1 MPSLA
6 SASHSVLANCHA
18 ITSRDAVL
26 TLCSPRRRVLSSRT
40 FQAPDATEHAGFSRA
55 AVAASSSPCEISAVC
70 VACSPLLMCVPR
82 SSAPCCPC
90 PSHVILQ
97 IIFVARLPRALRKI
111 VLARPS
117 PPFNPN
123 AHVGQSALMSYVS
136 CVCVRVCAR
145 VLARVFASFCVRVHR
160 TFVSEPSVSA
170 PNMYLYT
177 CMYIYIHVY
186 EFLNQVINPTSLAPL
201 ARKCLGAYAYPSRSF
216 FYPQV

>member
-82 SSAPCCPC
+82 SSAPCCPS

-117 PPFNPN
+117 WLLLSIPM
-123 AHVGQSALMSYVS
+123 LMKPSEKT
-136 CVCVRVCAR
+136 REQT
-145 VLARVFASFCVRVHR
+145 SFPHTPHKISVA
-160 TFVSEPSVSA
+160 FDSE
-170 PNMYLYT
+170 T
-177 CMYIYIHVY
+177 KI
-186 EFLNQVINPTSLAPL
+186 
-201 ARKCLGAYAYPSRSF
+201 
-216 FYPQV
+216 